1 MTLVQ
6 SIDKVVEWLR
16 ESVCPQ
22 ITLKLPDDYRNDGS
36 YDVKFVNP
44 AAFPLYVP
52 GKDRLPPK
60 VSAPI
65 PSVCVQMEE
74 GNDELKDRR
83 RQFKI
88 RLCLSCWNPGEHG
101 AEKWH
106 AQENEQ
112 ALGGFSFRRVDNGED
127 AEEYVRNMEGW
138 RDSFNFMD
146 LVLRELEGTEYIN
159 GLRLVKENG
168 IKFGLFTEEG
178 NIWDY
183 YPYWH
188 SWITFTLEVGV
199 VSKTPEIYKNLL

>member
-6 SIDKVVEWLR
+6 SIDKVVDWLR

-22 ITLKLPDDYRNDGS
+22 ITLKLPDDDRNDGS

-52 GKDRLPPK
+52 GKDRLPPN

-88 RLCLSCWNPGEHG
+88 RLCLACWNPGEHG

-106 AQENEQ
+106 ARKNEQ
-112 ALGGFSFRRVDNGED
+112 ALGGFSFVKATGED
-127 AEEYVRNMEGW
+127 AEEYTRNMEGW

-188 SWITFTLEVGV
+188 SWITFTLEAGV
-199 VSKTPEIYKNLL
+199 VIKTPEIYKNLL